1 MRWGWIERLI
11 VEIVERFTRWN
22 SIICYMWCTLNGREE
37 MKEFGLLCRSNFFF
51 AGMRFHTSTFS
62 LSFLSCG
69 SGVCLCVV
77 DGKVEVY
84 WMITPLTLISF
95 NGLWPVLWS
104 LWSPK
109 KEKQLFFSSDEV
121 LLSCRYACS
130 PHYHD
135 LFSVLSFPL
144 ETGLFWLHFLSFYP
158 IKNTWC
164 LLLRGFHFGTAL
176 VSWSTLLF
184 MSHPSNNAF
193 IAILIRSVV

>member
-37 MKEFGLLCRSNFFF
+37 MREFGLLCRSNFFF

-69 SGVCLCVV
+69 SGVCLCMV

-109 KEKQLFFSSDEV
+109 KEKQLFFHLMKFYSAVDMLV
-121 LLSCRYACS
+121 ALITTI
-130 PHYHD
+130 
-135 LFSVLSFPL
+135 SFLCYPFHWRQVYFDS
-144 ETGLFWLHFLSFYP
+144 TFL
-158 IKNTWC
+158 
-164 LLLRGFHFGTAL
+164 A
-176 VSWSTLLF
+176 STQ
-184 MSHPSNNAF
+184 
-193 IAILIRSVV
+193 